1 MSQQLQFSVFQL
13 SSAWELTASHRDSFM
28 MSATLSWKMKAKLQL
43 GSFGNVPSSFPY
55 TSEHMRF
62 WDCFLRPIFVG
73 KQACSAHGYWTCLY
87 QLSYFLGSQTHD
99 YLMKHR
105 SSSFSFLYPAP
116 VTFLSEAFKKKSAV
130 TVAERKFNFWVGN
143 WRIIHEQI
151 SSKWYDLLNFGLWF
165 IFMYSCYCYKVVP
178 ASIRSWMRSF

>member
-1 MSQQLQFSVFQL
+1 MSQQLQFPVFQL
-13 SSAWELTASHRDSFM
+13 GKRTDCQPSWFVYDECNPQLKNESKVPVRFFWECSLLF
-28 MSATLSWKMKAKLQL
+28 TLYIRA
-43 GSFGNVPSSFPY
+43 
-55 TSEHMRF
+55 HA
-62 WDCFLRPIFVG
+62 FLRLFSKAHFCG
-73 KQACSAHGYWTCLY
+73 QACLY